1 MIPVSQN
8 SVVSNRKKLLRI
20 IIWYYIVQTCTTV
33 LHRCVHMYDFI
44 QQTVTVPVHEFVWE
58 LQPAVCAFYM
68 WLFQKHCYIQPL
80 SQNCSTKK
88 KKIILKNFISF
99 KWASVPKL
107 RVVGVGSLPET
118 IILKKGKNCVH
129 EQLFLT
135 LLEQMCSVFS
145 WLEQQGLALIIT
157 VGWVS
162 TLKKY

>member
-8 SVVSNRKKLLRI
+8 SVVSNRKELLRI
-20 IIWYYIVQTCTTV
+20 IIWYYIVQTCITV
-33 LHRCVHMYDFI
+33 LHRCVHMCDFI
-44 QQTVTVPVHEFVWE
+44 QQTVTEFVCE
-58 LQPAVCAFYM
+58 LFVSVPFICDYF
-68 WLFQKHCYIQPL
+68 K
-80 SQNCSTKK
+80 STVTSSHFLRTAALK

-107 RVVGVGSLPET
+107 SVVGVGSLPET

-145 WLEQQGLALIIT
+145 WLEQQELALIIT

>member
-8 SVVSNRKKLLRI
+8 SVVSNRKELLRI
-20 IIWYYIVQTCTTV
+20 IIWYYIVQTCITV

-44 QQTVTVPVHEFVWE
+44 QQTVTEFVCE
-58 LQPAVCAFYM
+58 LFVSVPFICDYF
-68 WLFQKHCYIQPL
+68 K
-80 SQNCSTKK
+80 STVTSSHFLRTAALKK
-88 KKIILKNFISF
+88 KRSF
-99 KWASVPKL
+99 WKTLFPLNEHLCQSW
-107 RVVGVGSLPET
+107 VGSLPET

-145 WLEQQGLALIIT
+145 WLEQQELALIIT